1 MVSDLG
7 NLRSRRVIT
16 TVFLLALS
24 LFLQVTAF
32 GQDAASLP
40 DGEGRDLMAT
50 QCVACHPLST
60 VLFKRA
66 SRDVWAD
73 TIARMVTDYM
83 APINDTDR
91 ELIVGYLS
99 ANYGEDSSHNLG
111 QQMLAE
117 QCFRCHGEGMWSGLK
132 TDHSGWLSVL
142 YRMIGRGALWTSEQ
156 MSVMADYLA
165 DTYPA
170 GESE

>member
-1 MVSDLG
+1 MASDLR
-7 NLRSRRVIT
+7 NLRSRRVIRT
-16 TVFLLALS
+16 AFLLAFS
-24 LFLQVTAF
+24 VFAQVAAF
-32 GQDAASLP
+32 GQEAASLP

-66 SRDVWAD
+66 SRDVWAE
-73 TIARMVTDYM
+73 TIARMVTTYM
-83 APINDTDR
+83 APINDADR

-117 QCFRCHGEGMWSGLK
+117 QCFRCHGEGMWSDLK
-132 TDHSGWLSVL
+132 TDRAGWVSVL
-142 YRMIGRGALWTSEQ
+142 YRMIGRGARWTSEQ
-156 MSVMADYLA
+156 MTVMADYLA

-170 GESE
+170 GGSE